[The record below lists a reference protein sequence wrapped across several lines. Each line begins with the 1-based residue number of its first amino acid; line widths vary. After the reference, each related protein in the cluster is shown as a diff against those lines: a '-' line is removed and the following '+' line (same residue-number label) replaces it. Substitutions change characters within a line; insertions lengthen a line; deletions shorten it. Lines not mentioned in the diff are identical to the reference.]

1 MDADRLMVGDLACE
15 KIITHAK
22 IMHLASIEDTF
33 NENFV
38 KLWNEDTKWKI
49 FIIGYPCEAGHKN
62 LAEGR

>member
-1 MDADRLMVGDLACE
+1 
-15 KIITHAK
+15 
-22 IMHLASIEDTF
+22 MHLASIEDTF